1 MVNGEI
7 KMDKFNKYA
16 LITVTVIVAVLLVCA
31 YVSYQVGGNSATDDN
46 VNSKAS
52 GGAAT
57 VYYNPFT
64 IEHWGVHGEYVGFFA
79 AGCCGGFGVGYMYPT
94 VFKTTPRSRRKNQ

>member
-1 MVNGEI
+1 
-7 KMDKFNKYA
+7 MDKFNKYA
-16 LITVTVIVAVLLVCA
+16 LITLAVIVAVLLVSA

-46 VNSKAS
+46 VNNKAS
-52 GGAAT
+52 GDKAT

-79 AGCCGGFGVGYMYPT
+79 AGCAGGFGVGYMYP
-94 VFKTTPRSRRKNQ
+94 NGI